1 MNAKK
6 CKAIRRLLRAKGV
19 NPREDHYIQNPTTL
33 RTKSFETGALD
44 SQGKPVLGHYQTVTW
59 VLAPGA
65 GRRAY
70 KGMKAVVAARA
81 A

>member
-6 CKAIRRLLRAKGV
+6 VKAIRQFLRSKGV
-19 NPREDHYIQNPTTL
+19 NPCEYRYIQNPTTL

-44 SQGKPVLGHYQTVTW
+44 AHGEPVLAYYQTVSY
-59 VLAPGA
+59 VLAPGS

-70 KGMKAVVAARA
+70 LGLKAEVRRA

>member
-6 CKAIRRLLRAKGV
+6 VKAVRRFLRSKGV
-19 NPREDHYIQNPTTL
+19 NPREDRYIQNPTTL

-44 SQGKPVLGHYQTVTW
+44 EHGKPVLSHYQTVSF
-59 VLAPGA
+59 VLAPGS

-70 KGMKAVVAARA
+70 LGLKAAAGGR
-81 A
+81 

>member
-6 CKAIRRLLRAKGV
+6 VKAVRRFLRSKGIA
-19 NPREDHYIQNPTTL
+19 PREDHYIQNPRTL

-44 SQGKPVLGHYQTVTW
+44 EHGKPVLGHYQAVTW
-59 VLAPGA
+59 VLAPGC

-70 KGMKAVVAARA
+70 KGLKANARA